1 MWIARDKNNDLYA
14 YSNRPVKENTFF
26 EGGDFLELDSNEF
39 PEITW
44 ENSPVEIQHYE
55 F

>member
-14 YSNRPVKENTFF
+14 YNGKPTKENTFF
-26 EGGDFLELDSNEF
+26 EGGSFLELDSNEF

-44 ENSPVEIQHYE
+44 EKSPIEIQHYDC
-55 F
+55 

>member
-14 YSNRPVKENTFF
+14 YNDKPTKENTFF
-26 EGGDFLELDSNEF
+26 EGGSFLELDSNEF

-44 ENSPVEIQHYE
+44 EKSPVEIQHYDC
-55 F
+55 

>member
-14 YSNRPVKENTFF
+14 YSSRPTKENTFF
-26 EGGDFLELDSNEF
+26 EGGSFLELDSNEF

-44 ENSPVEIQHYE
+44 EKSPVEIQHYE